1 MKGIFKVKK
10 KDPSEEKET
19 KVNKKKMLNEQEFRE
34 NFKVSLFFRIN
45 YFQQN
50 FQINCDK
57 QQEFHFS
64 FDVYVQSIETVMKHN
79 YLLCRNCDEIRI
91 KF

>member
-34 NFKVSLFFRIN
+34 NFNVSLFFRIN

-50 FQINCDK
+50 FLINCDE
-57 QQEFHFS
+57 QQDFHIS
-64 FDVYVQSIETVMKHN
+64 FDVYKSRVLKLS
-79 YLLCRNCDEIRI
+79 
-91 KF
+91 